1 VSHEI
6 NPNRFSDSAGVPW
19 EGRELEEN
27 RFASDDGSAPKEFL
41 NAIAGFRTGVK
52 SQADV
57 VDAIRSA
64 RLLVP
69 LLAKLGESE
78 IGANGLKVDKSAE
91 LSIVTVKAPDDQ
103 DALVVFSSVTSMQR
117 WNPSARP
124 VPTDAIR
131 VCLAAASQLSTRVV
145 IDPGS
150 ETQFVIRRPAIARI
164 AQSLDWQPAELNPIV
179 QKVVAESVASEQAVS
194 EFELRSADPEAR
206 LAGAELEVA
215 IRLFLGSSPQE
226 VRELLERV
234 SKRWS
239 ESEDFAQAVDSVS
252 IKLLPSSQVR

>member
-1 VSHEI
+1 MSHEI
-6 NPNRFSDSAGVPW
+6 NPNRFADSAGVPW

-27 RFASDDGSAPKEFL
+27 RFADDDGSAPKGYL
-41 NAIAGFRTGVK
+41 KAIAAFRVGLTG
-52 SQADV
+52 QADV
-57 VDAIRSA
+57 VNAIRTS

-69 LLAKLGESE
+69 LLAQLGDSE
-78 IGANGLKVDKSAE
+78 IGASGLKVDKSAE

-103 DALVVFSSVTSMQR
+103 EALVAFSSVAAMSR
-117 WNPSARP
+117 WNPRARP

-131 VCLAAASQLSTRVV
+131 VCLAAASQLSNRVV

-164 AQSLDWQPAELNPIV
+164 AQSLDWQPAELNPEVRRVIS
-179 QKVVAESVASEQAVS
+179 ESISEESAVS
-194 EFELRSADPEAR
+194 EFELGSADPEAR

-215 IRLFLGSSPQE
+215 FRLFVGQSPQQ

-234 SKRWS
+234 SKRWA
-239 ESEDFAQAVDSVS
+239 ESEEFASAVDSVS
-252 IKLLPSSQVR
+252 IKLLPSSQVL

>member
-1 VSHEI
+1 MSHEM

-27 RFASDDGSAPKEFL
+27 RFAGDDGSAPKEFL
-41 NAIAGFRTGVK
+41 TAIAGFRVGVK
-52 SQADV
+52 GQADV
-57 VDAIRSA
+57 VNALRSS

-103 DALVVFSSVTSMQR
+103 EALVVFSSVATMQH

-179 QKVVAESVASEQAVS
+179 KTIVAESVAGEKAVS

-239 ESEDFAQAVDSVS
+239 ESEEFASAVDSVS
-252 IKLLPSSQVR
+252 IKLLPS

>member
-1 VSHEI
+1 MSHEM
-6 NPNRFSDSAGVPW
+6 NPNRLSDSAGVPW

-27 RFASDDGSAPKEFL
+27 RFADDDGSAPEEFVR
-41 NAIAGFRTGVK
+41 AISGFRSGDLG
-52 SQADV
+52 QASV
-57 VDAIRSA
+57 VDALRGT

-69 LLAKLGESE
+69 LLAQLGESE

-103 DALVVFSSVTSMQR
+103 DALVVFSSVTAMQR
-117 WNPSARP
+117 WNPTARP

-150 ETQFVIRRPAIARI
+150 DSEFVIRRPAIARI
-164 AQSLDWQPAELNPIV
+164 AQSLDWQPAELNPAV
-179 QKVVAESVASEQAVS
+179 KAVVEESVASESQVVV
-194 EFELRSADPEAR
+194 FELRSADPEAK

-215 IRLFLGSSPQE
+215 LSLVNGASPAD
-226 VRELLERV
+226 VKDLLERV
-234 SKRWS
+234 SKYWA
-239 ESEDFAQAVDSVS
+239 ESEEFALNVDSVT
-252 IKLLPSSQVR
+252 IKLLAS

>member
-1 VSHEI
+1 M
-6 NPNRFSDSAGVPW
+6 NPNRFSDSAGAPW

-27 RFASDDGSAPKEFL
+27 RFAGDNGSAPEEFL
-41 NAIAGFRTGVK
+41 TAISGFRAGELGQ
-52 SQADV
+52 SAV
-57 VDAIRSA
+57 VDVLRVS

-91 LSIVTVKAPDDQ
+91 LSIVTVKSPDNQ
-103 DALVVFSSVTSMQR
+103 DALVVFTSVAAMQR

-145 IDPGS
+145 VDPGS
-150 ETQFVIRRPAIARI
+150 DSEFVIRRPAIARI
-164 AQSLDWQPAELNPIV
+164 AQSLDWQPAELNQEV
-179 QKVVAESVASEQAVS
+179 RAVVGDSVANESQVID
-194 EFELRSADPEAR
+194 FELSSADPEAK
-206 LAGAELEVA
+206 LAGAELQVA
-215 IRLFLGSSPQE
+215 LKLVNGSSPAD

-234 SKRWS
+234 SKRWA
-239 ESEDFAQAVDSVS
+239 ESDEFASAVDSVS
-252 IKLLPSSQVR
+252 IKLLAS

>member
-1 VSHEI
+1 M
-6 NPNRFSDSAGVPW
+6 NPNRLSDSAGVPW

-27 RFASDDGSAPKEFL
+27 RFAGDDGSAPEEFVT
-41 NAIAGFRTGVK
+41 AISGFRSGNLG
-52 SQADV
+52 QADV
-57 VDAIRSA
+57 VNALRVS

-69 LLAKLGESE
+69 LLAQLGDSE

-103 DALVVFSSVTSMQR
+103 DALVVFSSVAAMQR

-150 ETQFVIRRPAIARI
+150 ETEFVLRRPAIARI
-164 AQSLDWQPAELNPIV
+164 AQSLDWQPAELNPSVRGVI
-179 QKVVAESVASEQAVS
+179 ERSVASESQVVD
-194 EFELRSADPEAR
+194 FELRSADPEAKI
-206 LAGAELEVA
+206 AGAELEVA
-215 IRLFLGSSPQE
+215 LKLVNGSSPAD
-226 VRELLERV
+226 VRQLLERI
-234 SKRWS
+234 SKYWA
-239 ESEDFAQAVDSVS
+239 ESQEFALAVDSVS
-252 IKLLPSSQVR
+252 IKLLPS

>member
-1 VSHEI
+1 M
-6 NPNRFSDSAGVPW
+6 NPNRLSDSAGVPW

-27 RFASDDGSAPKEFL
+27 RFAGDDGSAPKEFV
-41 NAIAGFRTGVK
+41 NAISGFRSGDLG
-52 SQADV
+52 QADV
-57 VDAIRSA
+57 VDAVRVS

-69 LLAKLGESE
+69 LLAQLGESE

-91 LSIVTVKAPDDQ
+91 LSIVTVKSPDEQ
-103 DALVVFSSVTSMQR
+103 DALVVFSSVAAMQR

-150 ETQFVIRRPAIARI
+150 ETEFVIRRPTIARI
-164 AQSLDWQPAELNPIV
+164 AQSLDWQPADLNPSV
-179 QKVVAESVASEQAVS
+179 REVVGQSVTSESQVVD
-194 EFELRSADPEAR
+194 FELRSADPEAK

-215 IRLFLGSSPQE
+215 LKLVNGVSPAD

-234 SKRWS
+234 SKYWAQS
-239 ESEDFAQAVDSVS
+239 EEFALAVDSVS
-252 IKLLPSSQVR
+252 IKLLAS

>member
-1 VSHEI
+1 M
-6 NPNRFSDSAGVPW
+6 NPNRLSDSAGVPW

-27 RFASDDGSAPKEFL
+27 RFAGDDGSAPEEFVT
-41 NAIAGFRTGVK
+41 AISGFRSGNLG
-52 SQADV
+52 QADV
-57 VDAIRSA
+57 VDALRVS

-69 LLAKLGESE
+69 LLAQLGDSE

-103 DALVVFSSVTSMQR
+103 DALVVFSSVAAMQR

-150 ETQFVIRRPAIARI
+150 ETEFVLRRPAIARI
-164 AQSLDWQPAELNPIV
+164 AQSLDWQPAELNPSVRGVI
-179 QKVVAESVASEQAVS
+179 ERSVASESQVVD
-194 EFELRSADPEAR
+194 FELRSADPEAKI
-206 LAGAELEVA
+206 AGAELEVA
-215 IRLFLGSSPQE
+215 LKLVNGSSPAD
-226 VRELLERV
+226 VRQLLERI
-234 SKRWS
+234 SNYWA
-239 ESEDFAQAVDSVS
+239 ESEEFALAVDSVS
-252 IKLLPSSQVR
+252 IKLLPS

>member
-1 VSHEI
+1 M
-6 NPNRFSDSAGVPW
+6 NPNRLSDSAGVPW

-27 RFASDDGSAPKEFL
+27 RFAGDDGSAPKEFV
-41 NAIAGFRTGVK
+41 NAISGFRSGDLG
-52 SQADV
+52 QADV
-57 VDAIRSA
+57 VDAVRVS

-69 LLAKLGESE
+69 LLAQLGESE

-91 LSIVTVKAPDDQ
+91 LSIVTVKSPDEQ
-103 DALVVFSSVTSMQR
+103 DALVVFSSVAAMQR

-150 ETQFVIRRPAIARI
+150 ETEFVIRRPTIARI
-164 AQSLDWQPAELNPIV
+164 AQSLDWQPAELNPSV
-179 QKVVAESVASEQAVS
+179 REVVGQSVTSESQVVD
-194 EFELRSADPEAR
+194 FELRSADPEAK

-215 IRLFLGSSPQE
+215 LKLVNGVSPAD

-234 SKRWS
+234 SKYWAQS
-239 ESEDFAQAVDSVS
+239 EEFALAVDSVS
-252 IKLLPSSQVR
+252 IKLLAS

>member
-1 VSHEI
+1 M
-6 NPNRFSDSAGVPW
+6 NPNRLSDSAGVPW

-27 RFASDDGSAPKEFL
+27 RFAGDDGSAPKEFVT
-41 NAIAGFRTGVK
+41 AISGFRSGDLG
-52 SQADV
+52 QADV
-57 VDAIRSA
+57 VDALRVS

-69 LLAKLGESE
+69 LLAQLGESE
-78 IGANGLKVDKSAE
+78 IGANGLKIDKSAE

-103 DALVVFSSVTSMQR
+103 DALVVFSSVAAMQR

-164 AQSLDWQPAELNPIV
+164 AQSLYWQPAELNPAV
-179 QKVVAESVASEQAVS
+179 QKVVAESVANEQAVS
-194 EFELRSADPEAR
+194 EFELRSSDPEAR

-215 IRLFLGSSPQE
+215 IKLYRGSSPNE

-239 ESEDFAQAVDSVS
+239 ESEEFAQAVDSVS
-252 IKLLPSSQVR
+252 IKLLPS

>member
-1 VSHEI
+1 MSHDM
-6 NPNRFSDSAGVPW
+6 NPNRLTDSAGVPW

-27 RFASDDGSAPKEFL
+27 RFAGDDGSAPKEFL
-41 NAIAGFRTGVK
+41 KAIAGFRTGVK

-57 VDAIRSA
+57 VDAIRSS

-103 DALVVFSSVTSMQR
+103 EALVVFSSVAAMQR
-117 WNPSARP
+117 WNPTARP

-164 AQSLDWQPAELNPIV
+164 AQSLDWQPAELNPVV
-179 QKVVAESVASEQAVS
+179 QKVVAESVSGEQAVS
-194 EFELRSADPEAR
+194 EFELQSLDPEAR

-215 IRLFLGSSPQE
+215 IRLFQGSSPQE

-239 ESEDFAQAVDSVS
+239 ESEEFAQAVDSVS
-252 IKLLPSSQVR
+252 IKLLPS

>member
-1 VSHEI
+1 MSHDM
-6 NPNRFSDSAGVPW
+6 NPNRLTDSAGVPW

-27 RFASDDGSAPKEFL
+27 RFAGDDGSAPKEFL

-57 VDAIRSA
+57 VDAIRSS

-103 DALVVFSSVTSMQR
+103 EALVVFSSVAAMQR

-164 AQSLDWQPAELNPIV
+164 AQSLDWQPAELNPVV
-179 QKVVAESVASEQAVS
+179 QKVVAESISGEQAVS
-194 EFELRSADPEAR
+194 EFELQSLDPEAR

-215 IRLFLGSSPQE
+215 IRLFHGSSPQE

-239 ESEDFAQAVDSVS
+239 ESEEFAQAVDSVS
-252 IKLLPSSQVR
+252 IKLLPS

>member
-1 VSHEI
+1 M
-6 NPNRFSDSAGVPW
+6 NPNRLSDSAGVPW

-27 RFASDDGSAPKEFL
+27 RFAGDDGSAPKEFV
-41 NAIAGFRTGVK
+41 NAISGFRSGDLG
-52 SQADV
+52 QADV
-57 VDAIRSA
+57 VDAVRVS

-69 LLAKLGESE
+69 LLAQLGESE

-91 LSIVTVKAPDDQ
+91 LSIVTVKSPDEQ
-103 DALVVFSSVTSMQR
+103 DALVVFSSVAAMQR

-150 ETQFVIRRPAIARI
+150 ETEFVIRRPTIARI
-164 AQSLDWQPAELNPIV
+164 AQSLDWQPAELNPSV
-179 QKVVAESVASEQAVS
+179 REVVGQSVTSESQVVD
-194 EFELRSADPEAR
+194 FELRSADPEAK

-215 IRLFLGSSPQE
+215 LKLVNGVSPAD
-226 VRELLERV
+226 VRQLLERV
-234 SKRWS
+234 SKYWAQS
-239 ESEDFAQAVDSVS
+239 EEFALAVDSVS
-252 IKLLPSSQVR
+252 IKLLAS

>member
-1 VSHEI
+1 VSYEI
-6 NPNRFSDSAGVPW
+6 NPNRLSDSAGVPW

-27 RFASDDGSAPKEFL
+27 RFAGDDGSAPEEFVT
-41 NAIAGFRTGVK
+41 AISGFRSGDLG
-52 SQADV
+52 QANV
-57 VDAIRSA
+57 VDALRVS

-69 LLAKLGESE
+69 LLAQLGESE

-103 DALVVFSSVTSMQR
+103 EALVVFSSVAAMQR

-150 ETQFVIRRPAIARI
+150 ETEFVIRRPAIARI
-164 AQSLDWQPAELNPIV
+164 AQSLAWQPAELNPAVRGVID
-179 QKVVAESVASEQAVS
+179 QSVASESQVVD
-194 EFELRSADPEAR
+194 FELRSADPEAK

-215 IRLFLGSSPQE
+215 LKLVNGVSPAD
-226 VRELLERV
+226 VRQLLDRV
-234 SKRWS
+234 SKYWAGS
-239 ESEDFAQAVDSVS
+239 EEFALAVDSVS
-252 IKLLPSSQVR
+252 IKLLAS

>member
-1 VSHEI
+1 MSHDM
-6 NPNRFSDSAGVPW
+6 NPNRLTDSAGVPW

-27 RFASDDGSAPKEFL
+27 RFAGDDGSAPEEFL

-57 VDAIRSA
+57 VDAIRSS

-78 IGANGLKVDKSAE
+78 IGDNGLKVDKSAE

-103 DALVVFSSVTSMQR
+103 EALVVFSSVAAMQR
-117 WNPSARP
+117 WNPTARP

-164 AQSLDWQPAELNPIV
+164 AQSLDWQPAELNPVV
-179 QKVVAESVASEQAVS
+179 QKVVADSVSGEQAVS
-194 EFELRSADPEAR
+194 EFELQSLDPEAR
-206 LAGAELEVA
+206 LAAAELEVA
-215 IRLFLGSSPQE
+215 IRLFHGSSPQE

-239 ESEDFAQAVDSVS
+239 ESQEFAQAVDSVS
-252 IKLLPSSQVR
+252 IKLLPS

>member
-1 VSHEI
+1 VSQEM

-27 RFASDDGSAPKEFL
+27 RFAGDDGSAPKEFL
-41 NAIAGFRTGVK
+41 TAIACFRVGVK
-52 SQADV
+52 GQADV
-57 VDAIRSA
+57 VNALRSS

-69 LLAKLGESE
+69 LLAKLGESG

-91 LSIVTVKAPDDQ
+91 LSIVTVKSPDDQ
-103 DALVVFSSVTSMQR
+103 DSLVVFTSVAAMQL

-145 IDPGS
+145 VDPGS
-150 ETQFVIRRPAIARI
+150 DTEFVIRRPAIARI
-164 AQSLDWQPAELNPIV
+164 AQSLDWQPAELNPEV
-179 QKVVAESVASEQAVS
+179 RAVVGDSVANETQVID
-194 EFELRSADPEAR
+194 FELSSADPEAK
-206 LAGAELEVA
+206 LAGAELQVA
-215 IRLFLGSSPQE
+215 FKLVNGSSPQE

-239 ESEDFAQAVDSVS
+239 ESEAFATAVDSVS
-252 IKLLPSSQVR
+252 IKLLPS

>member
-1 VSHEI
+1 VSYEI
-6 NPNRFSDSAGVPW
+6 NPNRLSDSAGLPW

-27 RFASDDGSAPKEFL
+27 RFAGDDGSAPEEFVT
-41 NAIAGFRTGVK
+41 AISGFRSGDLG
-52 SQADV
+52 QANV
-57 VDAIRSA
+57 VDALRVS

-69 LLAKLGESE
+69 LLAQLGESE
-78 IGANGLKVDKSAE
+78 IGANGLKMDKSAE

-103 DALVVFSSVTSMQR
+103 DALVVFSSVAAMQR

-150 ETQFVIRRPAIARI
+150 ETEFVIRRPAIARI
-164 AQSLDWQPAELNPIV
+164 AQSLAWQPAALNPAVRGVID
-179 QKVVAESVASEQAVS
+179 QSVANESQVVD
-194 EFELRSADPEAR
+194 FELRSADPEAK

-215 IRLFLGSSPQE
+215 LKLVNGVSPAD

-234 SKRWS
+234 SKYWA
-239 ESEDFAQAVDSVS
+239 ESEEFALAVDSVT
-252 IKLLPSSQVR
+252 IKLLAS

>member
-27 RFASDDGSAPKEFL
+27 RFAGDDGSAPENFL
-41 NAIAGFRTGVK
+41 EAISGFRAGEVG
-52 SQADV
+52 QAAV
-57 VDAIRSA
+57 VDAIRVS

-69 LLAKLGESE
+69 LLAQLGESE
-78 IGANGLKVDKSAE
+78 TGANGLKVDKSAE
-91 LSIVTVKAPDDQ
+91 LSIVTVRSPDDQ
-103 DALVVFSSVTSMQR
+103 EALVVFSSVAAMQR

-145 IDPGS
+145 VDPGS
-150 ETQFVIRRPAIARI
+150 DTEFVIRRPAIARI
-164 AQSLDWQPAELNPIV
+164 AQSLDWQPAELNKEV
-179 QKVVAESVASEQAVS
+179 RAVVGDSVANESQVID
-194 EFELRSADPEAR
+194 FELSSADPEAK
-206 LAGAELEVA
+206 LAGAELQVA
-215 IRLFLGSSPQE
+215 LKLENGASPSD

-234 SKRWS
+234 SRRWS
-239 ESEDFAQAVDSVS
+239 ESEAFASAVDSVS
-252 IKLLPSSQVR
+252 IKLLAS

>member
-1 VSHEI
+1 M

-27 RFASDDGSAPKEFL
+27 RFAGDDGSAPEQFL
-41 NAIAGFRTGVK
+41 TAISGFRAGELG
-52 SQADV
+52 QAAV
-57 VDAIRSA
+57 VDVLRVS

-69 LLAKLGESE
+69 LLAQLGESE

-91 LSIVTVKAPDDQ
+91 LSIVTVKSPDDQ
-103 DALVVFSSVTSMQR
+103 DALVVFTSVAAMQR
-117 WNPSARP
+117 WNPSSRP

-145 IDPGS
+145 VDPGS
-150 ETQFVIRRPAIARI
+150 DTEFVIRRPAIARI
-164 AQSLDWQPAELNPIV
+164 AQSLDWQPAEQNPEV
-179 QKVVAESVASEQAVS
+179 RAVVRDSVTNESQVID
-194 EFELRSADPEAR
+194 FELSSADPEAK
-206 LAGAELEVA
+206 LAGAELQVA
-215 IRLFLGSSPQE
+215 LKLVNGSSPAD

-239 ESEDFAQAVDSVS
+239 ESEAFASAVDSVS
-252 IKLLPSSQVR
+252 IKLLAS

>member
-1 VSHEI
+1 MSHDM
-6 NPNRFSDSAGVPW
+6 NPNRLTDSAGVPW

-27 RFASDDGSAPKEFL
+27 RFAGDDGSAPKEFL
-41 NAIAGFRTGVK
+41 KAIAGFRTGVK

-57 VDAIRSA
+57 VDAIRSS

-103 DALVVFSSVTSMQR
+103 EALVVFSSVAAMQR

-164 AQSLDWQPAELNPIV
+164 AQSLDWQPAELNPVV
-179 QKVVAESVASEQAVS
+179 QKVVAESISGEQAVS
-194 EFELRSADPEAR
+194 EFELQSLDPEAR

-215 IRLFLGSSPQE
+215 IRLFHGSSPQE

-239 ESEDFAQAVDSVS
+239 ESEEFAQAVDSVS
-252 IKLLPSSQVR
+252 IKLLPS

>member
-1 VSHEI
+1 MSHEI

-27 RFASDDGSAPKEFL
+27 RFAGDDGSAPENFL
-41 NAIAGFRTGVK
+41 EAISGFRAGEVG
-52 SQADV
+52 QAAV
-57 VDAIRSA
+57 VDAIRVS

-69 LLAKLGESE
+69 LLAQLGESE
-78 IGANGLKVDKSAE
+78 TGANGLKVDKSAE
-91 LSIVTVKAPDDQ
+91 LSIVTVRSPDDQ
-103 DALVVFSSVTSMQR
+103 EALVVFSSVAAMQR

-145 IDPGS
+145 VDPGS
-150 ETQFVIRRPAIARI
+150 DTEFVIRRPAIARI
-164 AQSLDWQPAELNPIV
+164 AQSLDWQPAELNKEV
-179 QKVVAESVASEQAVS
+179 RAVVGDSVANESQVID
-194 EFELRSADPEAR
+194 FELSSADPEAK
-206 LAGAELEVA
+206 LAGAELQVA
-215 IRLFLGSSPQE
+215 LKLENGASPSD

-239 ESEDFAQAVDSVS
+239 ESEAFASAVDSVS
-252 IKLLPSSQVR
+252 IKLLAS

>member
-1 VSHEI
+1 M
-6 NPNRFSDSAGVPW
+6 NPNRLSDSAGVPW

-27 RFASDDGSAPKEFL
+27 RFAGDDGSAPKEFV
-41 NAIAGFRTGVK
+41 NAISGFRSGDLG
-52 SQADV
+52 QADV
-57 VDAIRSA
+57 VDAVRVS

-69 LLAKLGESE
+69 LLAQLGESE

-91 LSIVTVKAPDDQ
+91 LSIVTVKSPDEQ
-103 DALVVFSSVTSMQR
+103 DALVVFSSVAAMQR

-150 ETQFVIRRPAIARI
+150 ETEFVIRRPAIARI
-164 AQSLDWQPAELNPIV
+164 AQSLDWQPAELNPSV
-179 QKVVAESVASEQAVS
+179 REVVGQSVTSESQVVD
-194 EFELRSADPEAR
+194 FELRSADPEAK

-215 IRLFLGSSPQE
+215 LKLVNGVSPAD
-226 VRELLERV
+226 VRQLLERV
-234 SKRWS
+234 SKHWA
-239 ESEDFAQAVDSVS
+239 ESEEFALAVDSVT
-252 IKLLPSSQVR
+252 IKLLAS

>member
-1 VSHEI
+1 M

-27 RFASDDGSAPKEFL
+27 RFAGDDGSAPEEFL
-41 NAIAGFRTGVK
+41 TVISGFRAGELGQV
-52 SQADV
+52 AV
-57 VDAIRSA
+57 VDVLRVS

-69 LLAKLGESE
+69 LLAQLGESE

-91 LSIVTVKAPDDQ
+91 LSIVTVKSPDDQ
-103 DALVVFSSVTSMQR
+103 DALVVFTSVAAMQR

-145 IDPGS
+145 VDPGS
-150 ETQFVIRRPAIARI
+150 DTEFVIRRPAIARI
-164 AQSLDWQPAELNPIV
+164 AQSLDWQPAELNQEV
-179 QKVVAESVASEQAVS
+179 RAVVGESVANETKVID
-194 EFELRSADPEAR
+194 FELSSADPEAK
-206 LAGAELEVA
+206 LAGAELQVA
-215 IRLFLGSSPQE
+215 LKLVNGSSPAD

-239 ESEDFAQAVDSVS
+239 ESEAFASAVDSVS
-252 IKLLPSSQVR
+252 IKLLAS

>member
-1 VSHEI
+1 M
-6 NPNRFSDSAGVPW
+6 NPNRLSDSAGVPW

-27 RFASDDGSAPKEFL
+27 RFAGDDGSAPKEFVT
-41 NAIAGFRTGVK
+41 AISGFRSGDLG
-52 SQADV
+52 QADV
-57 VDAIRSA
+57 VDALRVS

-69 LLAKLGESE
+69 LLAQLGESE
-78 IGANGLKVDKSAE
+78 IGANGLKIDKSAE

-103 DALVVFSSVTSMQR
+103 DALVVFSSVAAMQR

-150 ETQFVIRRPAIARI
+150 DTEFVIRRPAIAQI
-164 AQSLDWQPAELNPIV
+164 AQSLDWQPAELNPSV
-179 QKVVAESVASEQAVS
+179 RGVVGQSVASESQVVD
-194 EFELRSADPEAR
+194 FELRSADPEVK

-215 IRLFLGSSPQE
+215 LKLVNGASPAD
-226 VRELLERV
+226 VRQLLERV
-234 SKRWS
+234 SKHWA
-239 ESEDFAQAVDSVS
+239 ESEEFALAVDSVT
-252 IKLLPSSQVR
+252 IKLLAS

>member
-1 VSHEI
+1 MSHEM

-27 RFASDDGSAPKEFL
+27 RFAGDDGSAPEDFL
-41 NAIAGFRTGVK
+41 KVITGFRAGELGQV
-52 SQADV
+52 AV
-57 VDAIRSA
+57 VDVLRVS

-69 LLAKLGESE
+69 LLAQLGESE

-91 LSIVTVKAPDDQ
+91 LSIVTVKSPDDQ
-103 DALVVFSSVTSMQR
+103 DALVVFSSVAAMQR

-145 IDPGS
+145 VDPGS
-150 ETQFVIRRPAIARI
+150 DTEFVIRRPAISRI
-164 AQSLDWQPAELNPIV
+164 AQSMDWQPAELNPEV
-179 QKVVAESVASEQAVS
+179 RAVVGESVANETQVID
-194 EFELRSADPEAR
+194 FELRSADPEAK

-215 IRLFLGSSPQE
+215 LKLVNGSSPQD

-234 SKRWS
+234 SKHWA
-239 ESEDFAQAVDSVS
+239 ESEEFATAVDSVS
-252 IKLLPSSQVR
+252 IKLLPS

>member
-1 VSHEI
+1 MSYEM
-6 NPNRFSDSAGVPW
+6 NPNRLTDSAGVPW

-27 RFASDDGSAPKEFL
+27 RFATDDGSAPKEFL
-41 NAIAGFRTGVK
+41 AAIAGFRSGELG
-52 SQADV
+52 QAGV
-57 VDAIRSA
+57 VDAIRGS

-69 LLAKLGESE
+69 LIAHLGESE
-78 IGANGLKVDKSAE
+78 AGAHGLKVDKSAE
-91 LSIVTVKAPDDQ
+91 LSIVTVKSPDDQ
-103 DALVVFSSVTSMQR
+103 DALVVFSSVAAMKL

-124 VPTDAIR
+124 IPTDAIR

-150 ETQFVIRRPAIARI
+150 ESEFVIRRPAIARI

-179 QKVVAESVASEQAVS
+179 QKVVAESISLEQAVS
-194 EFELRSADPEAR
+194 EFELRSADPQAR

-234 SKRWS
+234 SKHWAAS
-239 ESEDFAQAVDSVS
+239 EEFAMAVDSVS
-252 IKLLPSSQVR
+252 IKLLPS

>member
-1 VSHEI
+1 M

-27 RFASDDGSAPKEFL
+27 RFAGDDGSAPEQFL
-41 NAIAGFRTGVK
+41 TAISGFRAGELG
-52 SQADV
+52 QAAV
-57 VDAIRSA
+57 VDVLRVS

-69 LLAKLGESE
+69 LLAQLGESE

-91 LSIVTVKAPDDQ
+91 LSIVTVKSPDDQ
-103 DALVVFSSVTSMQR
+103 DALVVFTSVAAMQR
-117 WNPSARP
+117 WNPSSRP

-145 IDPGS
+145 VDPGS
-150 ETQFVIRRPAIARI
+150 DTEFVIRRPAIARI
-164 AQSLDWQPAELNPIV
+164 AQSLDWQPAELNQEV
-179 QKVVAESVASEQAVS
+179 RAVVRGSVANESQVID
-194 EFELRSADPEAR
+194 FELSSADPEAK
-206 LAGAELEVA
+206 LAGAELQVA
-215 IRLFLGSSPQE
+215 LKLVNGSSPAD

-239 ESEDFAQAVDSVS
+239 ESEVFASAVDSVS
-252 IKLLPSSQVR
+252 IKLLAS

>member
-1 VSHEI
+1 M
-6 NPNRFSDSAGVPW
+6 NPNRLSDSAGVPW

-27 RFASDDGSAPKEFL
+27 RFADDDGSAPEEFVR
-41 NAIAGFRTGVK
+41 AISGFRSGDLG
-52 SQADV
+52 QASV
-57 VDAIRSA
+57 VDALRGT

-69 LLAKLGESE
+69 LLAQLGESE

-103 DALVVFSSVTSMQR
+103 DALVVFSSVTAMQR
-117 WNPSARP
+117 WNPTARP

-150 ETQFVIRRPAIARI
+150 DSEFVIRRPAIARI
-164 AQSLDWQPAELNPIV
+164 AQSLDWQPAELNPAV
-179 QKVVAESVASEQAVS
+179 KAVVEESVASESQVVV
-194 EFELRSADPEAR
+194 FELRSADPEAK

-215 IRLFLGSSPQE
+215 LSLVNGASPAD
-226 VRELLERV
+226 VKDLLERV
-234 SKRWS
+234 SKYWA
-239 ESEDFAQAVDSVS
+239 ESEEFALNVDSVT
-252 IKLLPSSQVR
+252 IKLLAS